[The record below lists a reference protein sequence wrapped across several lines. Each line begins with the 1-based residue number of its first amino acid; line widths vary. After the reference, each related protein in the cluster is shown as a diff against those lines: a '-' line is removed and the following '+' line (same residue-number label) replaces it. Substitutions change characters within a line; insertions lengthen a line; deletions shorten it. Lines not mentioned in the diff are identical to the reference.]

1 MAEYIERDQI
11 LGYLDLVVI
20 HARGVAGNDSIL
32 KKVTGIVENMRD
44 LVAEAPAADVVPVL
58 HGRWVDGECGT
69 FCTNCNRVF
78 DEEFEIRRDVCK
90 KLLRCP
96 NCGARMKDGE

>member
-1 MAEYIERDQI
+1 MAEYIEREAALIICETEYQERVKMQDWCGETVAWNI
-11 LGYLDLVVI
+11 G
-20 HARGVAGNDSIL
+20 HAIKAIR
-32 KKVTGIVENMRD
+32 
-44 LVAEAPAADVVPVL
+44 PADVAPVV

-78 DEEFEIRRDVCK
+78 DEDFEIRREVCK

-96 NCGARMKDGE
+96 NCGARMDG